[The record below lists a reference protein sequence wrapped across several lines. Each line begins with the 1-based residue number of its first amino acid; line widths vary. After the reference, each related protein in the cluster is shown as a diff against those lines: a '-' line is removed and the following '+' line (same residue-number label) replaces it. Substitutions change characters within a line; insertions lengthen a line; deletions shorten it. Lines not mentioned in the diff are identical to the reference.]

1 MSRLTRSSVTPPGAL
16 DPVVSIAGWVICRI
30 GQLPYHARA
39 AGRLADNPA
48 VPLHPMI
55 AAGTAALDA
64 GRWRKAASAFGAAL
78 SEAETPEALDGLAQA
93 LYWQADY
100 GAAIIYRERAFA
112 AFRARGETRYPAVI
126 AAYWLAFDYA
136 AFLGNAAAAGGW
148 LERGKR
154 LAAVSGDCPER
165 GWVELACA
173 LATDDVDGKE
183 RHVTTAA
190 GIARRFDDADLELAA
205 LAYAGLCRVIG
216 GRVAE
221 GMRQLDEAA
230 AAASAGE
237 VRNLA
242 VAGEIYCKVLLAC
255 EIALDVRPAEPW
267 AAVAESLSRRSRVV
281 WAAAICLMHYGGIL
295 TAAGRWHEADQA
307 LTRSMRLYDES
318 YRALR
323 AGAAARLADLRVG
336 QGRLA
341 EADELLMG
349 SDHDAYAVRP
359 IARLHLARGQAEQAA
374 HALGQVIDGGW
385 DGVTHAR
392 LLALLVEARIAAGQI
407 DEAGLACAR
416 LAELAASMPTP
427 QVRGFAGFAMGLLG
441 GEDGPDTSGHLDTAI
456 AEFAAAGLVVEQA
469 RARLQVAQVLC
480 AAKPKRARAEAR
492 AAAAAFERMGAVP
505 SANAATSL
513 LRRLDGDMEDGATDL
528 GILTSREREVLSLV
542 AAGLSNPE
550 IGQRLGIS
558 RKTASHHVSGI
569 LLKLGLRNR
578 VEVAAYTSRLMDL
591 GQVPDPAT
599 KSGSGHRDL
608 DGLPGRS

>member
-1 MSRLTRSSVTPPGAL
+1 MRR
-16 DPVVSIAGWVICRI
+16 AG
-30 GQLPYHARA
+30 
-39 AGRLADNPA
+39 LADNPA

-64 GRWRKAASAFGAAL
+64 GRWRDAAVAFEAAL
-78 SEAETPEALDGLAQA
+78 SASETPEALDGLAQA
-93 LYWQADY
+93 LYWEGDY
-100 GAAIIYRERAFA
+100 TAAITHRERAFA

-136 AFLGNAAAAGGW
+136 AFLGNAAAASGW

-154 LAAVSGDCPER
+154 LAAASGDCPER

-173 LATDDVDGKE
+173 LATDRLDEKQ

-190 GIARRFDDADLELAA
+190 AIAQRFDDADLECAA
-205 LAYAGLCRVIG
+205 LAYAGLCLVIG

-255 EIALDVRPAEPW
+255 EIALDVRRAEQW

-295 TAAGRWHEADQA
+295 TAAGRWYEAEQA

-341 EADELLMG
+341 EADELLQG

-374 HALGQVIDGGW
+374 RSLERVIDGDW

-392 LLALLVEARIAAGQI
+392 LLALLVEAQIAAGRI
-407 DEAGLACAR
+407 DEAQLAGAR
-416 LAELAASMPTP
+416 LADLAARMPTP

-441 GEDGPDTSGHLDTAI
+441 SDDGRDTSGHFDTAI

-469 RARLQVAQVLC
+469 RARLQAARLFC
-480 AAKPKRARAEAR
+480 AAKPNLAIAEAR
-492 AAAAAFERMGAVP
+492 AAAAAFERMGATP
-505 SANAATSL
+505 SAKAAASL
-513 LRRLDGDMEDGATDL
+513 LRTLNGEAENAVGDL
-528 GILTSREREVLSLV
+528 GMLTSREREVLSLIAV
-542 AAGLSNPE
+542 GLSNPE

-569 LLKLGLRNR
+569 LMKLGLRNR
-578 VEVAAYTSRLMDL
+578 VEAAAYTSRMVDL
-591 GQVPDPAT
+591 GQVADPAA
-599 KSGSGHRDL
+599 KSGSGH
-608 DGLPGRS
+608 